1 MTLITN
7 SHAKYLLM
15 LEKAKEIWRRDMR
28 EVEGKMVPVAK
39 FTAVIEALKVRGI
52 SKQSGGLFY
61 LKPLQSALLRHLAKK
76 RQFIV
81 GKVETPENLLTAVG
95 GIIDPMLKHLSVD
108 YEASTDYLKSV
119 FSRIASEVIFRD
131 CHVGQVAREMWSK
144 SLYGGAV
151 TLSDEPDGDSDP
163 KLIKKF
169 GRERCGIKLQK
180 RGQLMGNIMSFP
192 ILCLCSAFVLWKTQC
207 FANRKRIHPCDGDFA
222 VNGDDGYMQTTDRG
236 YAYWKRIG
244 TKLGLKP
251 SVGKVYFS
259 SSFFDFNSSIFG
271 SWQPTVIY
279 PSGVFGPGPLRLMR
293 FRFLPIGLAYG
304 TMRTGSVMVSEML
317 SLDALSKGKSA
328 GSIVRCILSLAEHK
342 QRLRVWD
349 VVYRKLLY
357 VPSIYSKIRGI
368 PWFLPESVG
377 GLGLPPAYRRP
388 IQSSFEV
395 GQYDPSRYET
405 ILLHGRQRTHRI
417 VLGPSDTDLRSARV
431 MAFGIHE
438 DQNPLPS
445 RPKPFFDLSTVEL
458 QGSSCGWSHRLVD
471 YDVNGVDEARY
482 TFYTKLSYLRKRR
495 EDKLLQW
502 DSMRLDERDDCRRPH
517 VLAYVRR
524 LRELWS
530 EAEFVSRHLE
540 PWLCC
545 DDLVRQQFHQLD
557 VHYDF
562 DRSYYLQQVIQSWWQ
577 TWNHVRPIGDMKQF
591 VALQAYTAS
600 SDSMRIV
607 KDIVMRRFFN
617 LMIRTFLIAGL
628 I

>member
-1 MTLITN
+1 
-7 SHAKYLLM
+7 
-15 LEKAKEIWRRDMR
+15 
-28 EVEGKMVPVAK
+28 
-39 FTAVIEALKVRGI
+39 
-52 SKQSGGLFY
+52 
-61 LKPLQSALLRHLAKK
+61 
-76 RQFIV
+76 
-81 GKVETPENLLTAVG
+81 
-95 GIIDPMLKHLSVD
+95 
-108 YEASTDYLKSV
+108 
-119 FSRIASEVIFRD
+119 
-131 CHVGQVAREMWSK
+131 
-144 SLYGGAV
+144 
-151 TLSDEPDGDSDP
+151 
-163 KLIKKF
+163 
-169 GRERCGIKLQK
+169 
-180 RGQLMGNIMSFP
+180 
-192 ILCLCSAFVLWKTQC
+192 
-207 FANRKRIHPCDGDFA
+207 
-222 VNGDDGYMQTTDRG
+222 
-236 YAYWKRIG
+236 
-244 TKLGLKP
+244 
-251 SVGKVYFS
+251 
-259 SSFFDFNSSIFG
+259 
-271 SWQPTVIY
+271 
-279 PSGVFGPGPLRLMR
+279 
-293 FRFLPIGLAYG
+293 
-304 TMRTGSVMVSEML
+304 
-317 SLDALSKGKSA
+317 
-328 GSIVRCILSLAEHK
+328 
-342 QRLRVWD
+342 
-349 VVYRKLLY
+349 
-357 VPSIYSKIRGI
+357 
-368 PWFLPESVG
+368 
-377 GLGLPPAYRRP
+377 
-388 IQSSFEV
+388 
-395 GQYDPSRYET
+395 
-405 ILLHGRQRTHRI
+405 
-417 VLGPSDTDLRSARV
+417 

>member
-1 MTLITN
+1 MHGCTQDNWNAECMKFAKYKLSAFFAWGTQSEPLPNPYSGDVPSVLLGGYVNRWLHGLYSKADVTQPIPDYDTRHWVGLLHSVKQVKRMAPRPDSHTVNLSLQSTFDRLTTPDEVDMFVDDPLYGCCPATFDPDAYGAQDWPWATPEDVRLYRSFAYFVHCQALVLIFQMRRFSILLMYLLLLQTIISREVDLGLLAIILSSLKISVMTKPWITILYPMLHLCCIMTLITN

-388 IQSSFEV
+388 IQSS
-395 GQYDPSRYET
+395 
-405 ILLHGRQRTHRI
+405 
-417 VLGPSDTDLRSARV
+417 
-431 MAFGIHE
+431 
-438 DQNPLPS
+438 
-445 RPKPFFDLSTVEL
+445 
-458 QGSSCGWSHRLVD
+458 
-471 YDVNGVDEARY
+471 
-482 TFYTKLSYLRKRR
+482 
-495 EDKLLQW
+495 
-502 DSMRLDERDDCRRPH
+502 
-517 VLAYVRR
+517 
-524 LRELWS
+524 
-530 EAEFVSRHLE
+530 
-540 PWLCC
+540 
-545 DDLVRQQFHQLD
+545 
-557 VHYDF
+557 
-562 DRSYYLQQVIQSWWQ
+562 
-577 TWNHVRPIGDMKQF
+577 
-591 VALQAYTAS
+591 
-600 SDSMRIV
+600 
-607 KDIVMRRFFN
+607 
-617 LMIRTFLIAGL
+617 
-628 I
+628 